1 MPPALPGRPP
11 LGNQELLVD
20 ASGGSTIVVWPR
32 SLSTDDQQ
40 QVFDHAKANRWAI
53 LRGDQQGQV
62 TTANLFVRMK
72 GASPS
77 YQGGYTPTSERAGV
91 PCYFDD
97 NPTARRWH
105 QVTGD
110 QYVAS
115 AEHIGSGAPQ
125 GVTCTVA
132 ELVDDSCLKQLE
144 SHTESTGGSYQAL
157 PAGRLGAGGEGTDQL
172 AELGGVILLQEVLGG
187 RGGWRARRPRSWPS
201 NHDGE
206 GEGSGPWHPRSPGRG
221 RGPSG
226 SRPPPDGR
234 ARRGEGC
241 A

>member
-1 MPPALPGRPP
+1 VPSVPPPDHCAGYLGAATSTTEVGLIRISQVAKWFDTSNLTGNSLFEQEETTYFSVTRYGSAAGTHAPGSPRSAS

-20 ASGGSTIVVWPR
+20 ASGGSTIVAWPR

-40 QVFDHAKANRWAI
+40 QVFDHAKANGWAI

-125 GVTCTVA
+125 G
-132 ELVDDSCLKQLE
+132 S
-144 SHTESTGGSYQAL
+144 
-157 PAGRLGAGGEGTDQL
+157 PA
-172 AELGGVILLQEVLGG
+172 
-187 RGGWRARRPRSWPS
+187 
-201 NHDGE
+201 
-206 GEGSGPWHPRSPGRG
+206 RSPN
-221 RGPSG
+221 S
-226 SRPPPDGR
+226 STT
-234 ARRGEGC
+234 A